1 MQAIQHKSAPQID
14 ALYDGKCPLCQFGVR
29 NYKLDEAHGQLNI
42 VDMRKASAIKAEA
55 IARGFDLDR
64 SVVIKS
70 GDDFY
75 EAGDAMHFMAMRA
88 DRNTWMGRQ
97 IYRIFR
103 SKTRSRLLYPILRT
117 TRLGLLWL
125 RKIPKIREEDA
136 ERKESSIKKL
146 LGDDWVKLHP
156 NVQQRFATEPT
167 VREHVFYR
175 GKMETVEC
183 SFVGKIFAHITRLIA
198 NPLTPYE
205 GDNVSMDVLLY
216 RKTGLAG
223 VYWRRTYYY
232 EGRTPYTVMSVK
244 RSDSK
249 GRMTECVGAGFGMV
263 LDVTAEDENLH
274 FRSTRYFWQL
284 GKLRVPLPHIL
295 TPGETHV
302 IHEDLRGG
310 DFRFTISM
318 THKYLGRTFY
328 QTGIFR
334 EA

>member
-1 MQAIQHKSAPQID
+1 MQGKQQKPAPQID
-14 ALYDGKCPLCQFGVR
+14 VLYDGKCPLCQFGVK
-29 NYKLDEAHGQLNI
+29 NFKLDETHGKLNI
-42 VDMRKASAIKAEA
+42 VDMRKASAVKAEA

-88 DRNTWMGRQ
+88 DRSTWLGRQ
-97 IYRIFR
+97 ISCIFR

-117 TRLGLLWL
+117 ARLSLLWL
-125 RKIPKIREEDA
+125 RKIPKICEEDA
-136 ERKESSIKKL
+136 DRKESSIKKL
-146 LGDDWVKLHP
+146 LGNNWAKLHP
-156 NVQQRFATEPT
+156 NVQRRFATDPT
-167 VREHVFYR
+167 IREHVFYR
-175 GKMETVEC
+175 GRMETVEC
-183 SFVGKIFAHITRLIA
+183 SFAGKLFAHLTRLIA

-205 GDNVSMDVLLY
+205 GENVSMDVLLY

-223 VYWRRTYYY
+223 VYWQRTYYY
-232 EGRTPYTVMSVK
+232 EGRAPYIVTSVK
-244 RSDSK
+244 RTNSE
-249 GRMTECVGAGFGMV
+249 GRMTECVGAGFGMI
-263 LDVTAEDENLH
+263 LEVTAENEDLH
-274 FRSTRYFWQL
+274 FRSTSYFWQL
-284 GKLRVPLPHIL
+284 GKLHIPLPHIL

-302 IHEDLRGG
+302 IHKDLQGG
-310 DFRFTISM
+310 NFRFTISM